1 MLRGPVDT
9 QSVPCTIQGVSRGRM
24 RSDQNSLR
32 RYFPESTQTLLGVS
46 NTEVI
51 KLAGVAFA
59 QHRGLT
65 AEDWLARAERFA
77 QDHTYHEYFIMASA
91 LVAKV
96 ARGLDDKD
104 GRLLK
109 RLQVWLERY
118 VSNWAQ
124 CDDLCIKPL
133 YVYLQRRPQLLERIH
148 DWGTLPGP
156 WCRRAS
162 NVALIKFVGRS
173 PDVDQALVFANCERL
188 LGDADPY
195 VQKGVGWMLKVLS
208 QYELQAVHDFLH
220 RHLARIKRSTLRYA
234 IEKMPRDVQRS
245 FTQAGA

>member
-1 MLRGPVDT
+1 MGVGPDAVEAELKCALA
-9 QSVPCTIQGVSRGRM
+9 SAASPALA
-24 RSDQNSLR
+24 NSLR

-133 YVYLQRRPQLLERIH
+133 YVYA
-148 DWGTLPGP
+148 
-156 WCRRAS
+156 AS
-162 NVALIKFVGRS
+162 ISSIINL
-173 PDVDQALVFANCERL
+173 
-188 LGDADPY
+188 
-195 VQKGVGWMLKVLS
+195 
-208 QYELQAVHDFLH
+208 
-220 RHLARIKRSTLRYA
+220 T
-234 IEKMPRDVQRS
+234 
-245 FTQAGA
+245 

>member
-1 MLRGPVDT
+1 
-9 QSVPCTIQGVSRGRM
+9 
-24 RSDQNSLR
+24 
-32 RYFPESTQTLLGVS
+32 
-46 NTEVI
+46 
-51 KLAGVAFA
+51 
-59 QHRGLT
+59 
-65 AEDWLARAERFA
+65 
-77 QDHTYHEYFIMASA
+77 MASA

-124 CDDLCIKPL
+124 CDDLCTKPL

>member
-1 MLRGPVDT
+1 
-9 QSVPCTIQGVSRGRM
+9 M

-96 ARGLDDKD
+96 VRGLDDKD

-124 CDDLCIKPL
+124 CD
-133 YVYLQRRPQLLERIH
+133 E
-148 DWGTLPGP
+148 TF
-156 WCRRAS
+156 AS
-162 NVALIKFVGRS
+162 NRCTCICSGVRS
-173 PDVDQALVFANCERL
+173 CWSVSTTGERCQAR
-188 LGDADPY
+188 G
-195 VQKGVGWMLKVLS
+195 
-208 QYELQAVHDFLH
+208 
-220 RHLARIKRSTLRYA
+220 
-234 IEKMPRDVQRS
+234 
-245 FTQAGA
+245 AGAPRMWR

>member
-1 MLRGPVDT
+1 MRQRIDRG
-9 QSVPCTIQGVSRGRM
+9 GV
-24 RSDQNSLR
+24 
-32 RYFPESTQTLLGVS
+32 
-46 NTEVI
+46 
-51 KLAGVAFA
+51 
-59 QHRGLT
+59 
-65 AEDWLARAERFA
+65 
-77 QDHTYHEYFIMASA
+77 
-91 LVAKV
+91 
-96 ARGLDDKD
+96 
-104 GRLLK
+104 
-109 RLQVWLERY
+109 
-118 VSNWAQ
+118 
-124 CDDLCIKPL
+124 
-133 YVYLQRRPQLLERIH
+133 H
-148 DWGTLPGP
+148 DWGTLPDP

-220 RHLARIKRSTLRYA
+220 RNLAQIKRPTLRYA

>member
-1 MLRGPVDT
+1 
-9 QSVPCTIQGVSRGRM
+9 M

-148 DWGTLPGP
+148 FRPCMTSCAPPCAMPSKRCRATCSAALPRLELEHLMTGKLTP
-156 WCRRAS
+156 GLAAAS
-162 NVALIKFVGRS
+162 ISSIINL
-173 PDVDQALVFANCERL
+173 
-188 LGDADPY
+188 
-195 VQKGVGWMLKVLS
+195 
-208 QYELQAVHDFLH
+208 
-220 RHLARIKRSTLRYA
+220 T
-234 IEKMPRDVQRS
+234 
-245 FTQAGA
+245 